1 MNQEFN
7 PRLLW
12 NCAEPYLSQTL
23 RDIKGPGGV
32 VFWVCCD
39 ISGWL
44 SGGVVRGV
52 VAISEAGGPR
62 LGAHRP
68 WWLSVRQGVGVL
80 EMESGQAQNMV
91 ISKKGSTWLL
101 LGGVLSLPELFKPR
115 RRLLKKGRQPE
126 IWM

>member
-12 NCAEPYLSQTL
+12 DCAEPYLSQTL

-52 VAISEAGGPR
+52 VA
-62 LGAHRP
+62 
-68 WWLSVRQGVGVL
+68 
-80 EMESGQAQNMV
+80 
-91 ISKKGSTWLL
+91 T
-101 LGGVLSLPELFKPR
+101 F
-115 RRLLKKGRQPE
+115 
-126 IWM
+126 

>member
-1 MNQEFN
+1 MCTVQHLIVSKKPRMNQEFN

-52 VAISEAGGPR
+52 VA
-62 LGAHRP
+62 
-68 WWLSVRQGVGVL
+68 
-80 EMESGQAQNMV
+80 
-91 ISKKGSTWLL
+91 T
-101 LGGVLSLPELFKPR
+101 F
-115 RRLLKKGRQPE
+115 
-126 IWM
+126 